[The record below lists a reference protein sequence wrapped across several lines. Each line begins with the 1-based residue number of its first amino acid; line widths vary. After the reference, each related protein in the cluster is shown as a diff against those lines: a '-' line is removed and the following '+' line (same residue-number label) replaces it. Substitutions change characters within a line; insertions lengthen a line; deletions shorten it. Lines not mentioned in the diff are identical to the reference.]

1 MNWPTFLKREFLLI
15 YWYCE
20 WFQCIFHRSYYWLF
34 KTCVKLFVFAFFT
47 FFFSVHQ
54 YSLLYF
60 VFKFFIT
67 TFFSSLKNMFNGEK
81 FSFSIS
87 FDPNFAGLHKYMPV
101 RFLHCY
107 SRCYWVL
114 RFLSGACND
123 KSADA
128 KWLTCW
134 LLRNYLPLTLFC
146 AAMKTSVCIRLH
158 FKYFYLFKFC
168 YQFCSLVYLLC
179 CPHKIVKPPW

>member
-1 MNWPTFLKREFLLI
+1 MSGFDVFSTNLTIDSLKNALNCLCSHFLL
-15 YWYCE
+15 
-20 WFQCIFHRSYYWLF
+20 S
-34 KTCVKLFVFAFFT
+34 
-47 FFFSVHQ
+47 
-54 YSLLYF
+54 
-60 VFKFFIT
+60 
-67 TFFSSLKNMFNGEK
+67 FFSSPILTILLCIRVFYFNFFSSMKSMFTGEK

-107 SRCYWVL
+107 NRCYCAL

-146 AAMKTSVCIRLH
+146 AVMKTSVCIYH
-158 FKYFYLFKFC
+158 TINYFYLFKFR
-168 YQFCSLVYLLC
+168 YQFRSFIYGRLVQT
-179 CPHKIVKPPW
+179 KIVKRPR